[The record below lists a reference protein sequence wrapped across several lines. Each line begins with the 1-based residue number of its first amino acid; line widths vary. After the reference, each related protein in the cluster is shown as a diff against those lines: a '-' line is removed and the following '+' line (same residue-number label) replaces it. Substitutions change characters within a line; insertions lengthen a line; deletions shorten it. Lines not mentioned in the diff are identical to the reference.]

1 MDFARKIQAMQN
13 EIDRLTVEVVRLAFR
28 ITELETATKCRHC
41 KEPIDRSEPFCKIC
55 GCPHDF
61 VLNHGP
67 DTVEITQKM
76 RDDLKKENPKSDPN
90 DETKTIKIGGN

>member
-28 ITELETATKCRHC
+28 ITELETPRT
-41 KEPIDRSEPFCKIC
+41 
-55 GCPHDF
+55 
-61 VLNHGP
+61 
-67 DTVEITQKM
+67 
-76 RDDLKKENPKSDPN
+76 KSDPN